1 LKNIAGGSMVAS
13 KQLLKIFSIIILAV
27 LFFLQIFLIPAHA
40 ASSTNVTLERDIYR
54 DMELWAAEGLIDSN
68 LSSIKPF
75 AGSEVGK
82 QLAGALDKCN
92 AMTSPSETCKDIQN
106 RYATLFDAEIEEA
119 RFPDRSVGTYIKP
132 IETFS
137 VSYNYLSGPFST
149 YNNEGLYYGK
159 GSNALIQF
167 QSQARLGNVLSFF
180 VQPVLIYNQH
190 FGHDDGGSRTDVRLH
205 KGYAKLNLFNIELQ
219 VGRDSLW
226 WGPGYHGSL
235 LMSNNA
241 HPFDMIKLSNPE
253 PVRLPWIFSYLGLW
267 QFNLIFSQ
275 LNDERT
281 GKELANPFLYGMRV
295 GLKPIQYVELGVS
308 HLVVFGGPG
317 RRDLNL
323 SEINQVL
330 FGNADRSNEKTD
342 SNQEFAVD
350 MAVTLPNLKKYI
362 FVADGIKLYGE
373 IGAEDNGNPPTTRA
387 WLAGLAIFKPFGL
400 ERSAFRVEY
409 ATTVLGPYNI
419 PDGWYKHGSYPMRY
433 EGRVFGHH
441 MGTEADDFF
450 VEWSHSFDKVYYK
463 LSFDRERS
471 GFKTKT
477 YAQSKNQYL
486 GELGYRINSNLNL
499 ILRYAYEDIDNL
511 GNVQGERQ
519 GNHFLGTEAVIEF

>member
-1 LKNIAGGSMVAS
+1 MVAS

-342 SNQEFAVD
+342 SNQEVAID